1 MKNTLYKQIVKPY
14 EIFAK
19 IVFFIAIYSSSI
31 ILYLAHD
38 ITLSPDF
45 EKYINYFDFYAGNIN
60 QTGLEQGNLYFFTI
74 YLFSVATKSIYELY
88 SFNEII
94 NISVFFVNG
103 LFFLYGCFGYIRLLT
118 IRNFKLV
125 NTYLIMSIVCFMP
138 STLELR
144 MTMKP
149 EILAFAFLGWVLYY
163 LTKFSADNKKHNLF
177 LSILILVILL
187 NTKISLSFMVVVFLA
202 FEIVLN
208 HKNLIKKSNIKY
220 LLLLVLLTLSVMFES
235 NNLNGSYLY
244 ETKHAENYNNQAT
257 LDFFKT
263 IQTQDLI
270 NNPNRYFHSESF
282 IAITLFDTFS
292 DFFLIYWNS
301 EYTELNTERKQF
313 FNINKVPNS
322 EPPVKIRF
330 DKTEKTFTLTGDF
343 DTRWDDPNYI
353 DETRMRFAFI
363 ISGIFYLLLIPISTL
378 RRKSR
383 VLMLSPFIG
392 LVTVS
397 VSALGI
403 FGTNNFDPLVADS
416 VKTYYFSFFIIIGFI
431 FLFSE
436 IFSITEFGKKIILL
450 LLLLLFIFIVGFPF
464 DYSQE
469 TVEDLVYKNS
479 LLPVCELNRP
489 ILKNFFNITPE
500 IICNE
505 KILSDIRFIPIQQ
518 FNFINLDIQAKRI
531 PYLSLFIS
539 LIIIILNSKYI
550 QSRYLRFYYQ
560 ESKY

>member
-1 MKNTLYKQIVKPY
+1 MKNLLYKQIIKPY
-14 EIFAK
+14 EIIAK
-19 IVFFIAIYSSSI
+19 IVFFIAIYSSSF

-45 EKYINYFDFYAGNIN
+45 EKYINYFDFYTGNID
-60 QTGLEQGNLYFFTI
+60 QTGLEQGNLYFFI
-74 YLFSVATKSIYELY
+74 VYLFSVATKSIYELY

-94 NISVFFVNG
+94 NIAVFLANG
-103 LFFLYGCFGYIRLLT
+103 LFFLYGCFGYIKLLT

-138 STLELR
+138 PTLELR

-149 EILAFAFLGWVLYY
+149 EILAFTFLGWVLYY

-187 NTKISLSFMVVVFLA
+187 NTKISISFMVVVFLA

-235 NNLNGSYLY
+235 NNLNGRYLH
-244 ETKHAENYNNQAT
+244 ETEHAENYNNQAN

-313 FNINKVPNS
+313 FSINKVPNS
-322 EPPVKIRF
+322 ELPVKIRF

-363 ISGIFYLLLIPISTL
+363 ISGIFYLLLIPIGII

-383 VLMLSPFIG
+383 VLMFSPFIG

-416 VKTYYFSFFIIIGFI
+416 VKTYYYSFFIIIGFI
-431 FLFSE
+431 FLSSE
-436 IFSITEFGKKIILL
+436 ILSITEFGKKIILL

-479 LLPVCELNRP
+479 LLPICELNTP
-489 ILKNFFNITPE
+489 ILKNFFNITSE
-500 IICNE
+500 TICNE
-505 KILSDIRFIPIQQ
+505 KKLSDIRFMPIQQ
-518 FNFINLDIQAKRI
+518 FNFINLEVQAKRI
-531 PYLSLFIS
+531 PYLSLLIS
-539 LIIIILNSKYI
+539 LTIIILNSKYI
-550 QSRYLRFYYQ
+550 QSRFPKFYSKK
-560 ESKY
+560 SKY